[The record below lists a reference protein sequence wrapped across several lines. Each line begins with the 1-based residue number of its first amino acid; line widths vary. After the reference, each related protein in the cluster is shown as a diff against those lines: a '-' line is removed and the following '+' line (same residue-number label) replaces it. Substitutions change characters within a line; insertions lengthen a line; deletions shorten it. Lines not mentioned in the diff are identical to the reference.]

1 MEYRIRARL
10 SWLRFL
16 GFDPGAATP
25 DANATRRFREKL
37 REVGA
42 LDTLLADVGNQLR
55 ERGCLAMGGHIVE
68 ATLWWPRPGNATP
81 GLRRMRAR
89 QAEGP
94 ALTRSGLTSLP
105 GQPGRRLP
113 MPAGH

>member
-55 ERGCLAMGGHIVE
+55 EPGCLAMGGHIVD
-68 ATLWWPRPGNATP
+68 ATLVAAPRQRNT
-81 GLRRMRAR
+81 RAEKD
-89 QAEGP
+89 ASK
-94 ALTRSGLTSLP
+94 A
-105 GQPGRRLP
+105 GRRTRPDEIRPDKPTRAARKAAP

>member
-55 ERGCLAMGGHIVE
+55 ENGYLAMGGHIAD
-68 ATLWWPRPGNATP
+68 ATLVAAPPQAAQHPG
-81 GLRRMRAR
+81 
-89 QAEGP
+89 
-94 ALTRSGLTSLP
+94 
-105 GQPGRRLP
+105 
-113 MPAGH
+113 

>member
-89 QAEGP
+89 QARR
-94 ALTRSGLTSLP
+94 TRPDEIRPDKPT
-105 GQPGRRLP
+105 RAARKAAP